1 LTTPPTPSDGSA
13 RNDAARARRLT
24 PVTDDPREEAAALP
38 ELRETPHDPPSRRT
52 HRAEDARAYARL
64 LVSDIRLYHDMDVVL
79 GRAASD
85 LAARLEEPLRE
96 ARARFLA
103 RYEDDAAFDR
113 EVVSVLAGGD
123 PRRLG
128 R

>member
-1 LTTPPTPSDGSA
+1 MSGPSRRSA
-13 RNDAARARRLT
+13 PD
-24 PVTDDPREEAAALP
+24 PVLGGPGGDPREDGAALP
-38 ELRETPHDPPSRRT
+38 ELRETPHAPPSRRT
-52 HRAEDARAYARL
+52 HRSDDARAYARL

-79 GRAASD
+79 GRAAGD
-85 LAARLEEPLRE
+85 LASRLEAPLGE

-103 RYEDDAAFDR
+103 RYDDASTFDR

-128 R
+128 P